1 MGLKHGDENFMD
13 QFYLWN
19 CIGNPTMNFSKPKW
33 TLNFLDFWQN
43 KELNVTRKYHKYQTI
58 PIKLVVFIINVYK
71 AFVIVDINDSSNNFL
86 SNSYVESKLCV
97 FGFMMKQP
105 QLMFASCQTLL
116 SPDLNLTSKW
126 PKWSLKVHRGG
137 NLVSRFSLM
146 AKSSPLYNPSIK
158 LVQKLTPV
166 N

>member
-58 PIKLVVFIINVYK
+58 PIKLVVFIINVYVYK

-97 FGFMMKQP
+97 WFHDETTTIDVCF
-105 QLMFASCQTLL
+105 L
-116 SPDLNLTSKW
+116 SNII
-126 PKWSLKVHRGG
+126 
-137 NLVSRFSLM
+137 VSRPQFD
-146 AKSSPLYNPSIK
+146 K
-158 LVQKLTPV
+158 
-166 N
+166 